1 MTAPHPLDNPI
12 WSALQ
17 TEHVRF
23 ALGNSLAARYLPDIG
38 PLSAVCHPSPS
49 AYDALRGLAAPG
61 ESLAVF
67 LLTPPEPQPGWSL
80 LRSEPLDQMILQNQ
94 GSDSSGISHSGLD
107 EPLSSTA
114 WGLDPQLLLRRL
126 TAADVPA
133 MRELASL
140 TEPGPF
146 RQHTC
151 ELGCFWGV
159 FKGESLLAMAGQRL
173 HLPHFVEVSAV
184 CTHPNARGRGL
195 ARILVRVSMHHIL
208 HHGRTPFLHVLP
220 GNESAI
226 RVYRALG
233 FVLRRDLHLA
243 VFRRESC

>member
-1 MTAPHPLDNPI
+1 MAAPHPLDNPI

-17 TEHVRF
+17 TEHVCF
-23 ALGNSLAARYLPDIG
+23 ALGNSLAVRYLPDIG

-67 LLTPPEPQPGWSL
+67 LLTPPESQPGWSL
-80 LRSEPLDQMILQNQ
+80 LRSEPLDQMIHQSPD
-94 GSDSSGISHSGLD
+94 SDSAIISHSGLD
-107 EPLSSTA
+107 GPFSSA
-114 WGLDPQLLLRRL
+114 RLGLDPQLLLRRL
-126 TAADVPA
+126 TAVDVPA
-133 MRELASL
+133 MRELAAL

-146 RQHTC
+146 RQRTC
-151 ELGCFWGV
+151 ELGGFWGV
-159 FKGESLLAMAGQRL
+159 FEGESLLAMAGQRL
-173 HLPHFVEVSAV
+173 QLPHFIEVSAV
-184 CTHPNARGRGL
+184 CTHPSARGRGL
-195 ARILVRVSMHHIL
+195 ARILVRVSMRHIL
-208 HHGRTPFLHVLP
+208 RRGRTPFLHVLP

-243 VFRRESC
+243 VFRRES

>member
-1 MTAPHPLDNPI
+1 MAAPHPLDNPI

-61 ESLAVF
+61 EALAVF
-67 LLTPPEPQPGWSL
+67 LPAPPDPQPGWSL
-80 LRSEPLDQMILQNQ
+80 QRSEPLDQMIFQD
-94 GSDSSGISHSGLD
+94 SDSDSAVLGPSGLD
-107 EPLSSTA
+107 ETLSQLASE
-114 WGLDPQLLLRRL
+114 LDPLLLLRRL

-133 MRELASL
+133 MHELAAL

-146 RQHTC
+146 RQRTC

-159 FKGESLLAMAGQRL
+159 FKGESLLGMAGQRL
-173 HLPHFVEVSAV
+173 QLPHFVEVSAV

-195 ARILVRVSMHHIL
+195 ARLLVRVSMLHIL
-208 HHGRTPFLHVLP
+208 RRGRTPFLHVLP
-220 GNESAI
+220 GNEAAI

-243 VFRRESC
+243 VFRRESY